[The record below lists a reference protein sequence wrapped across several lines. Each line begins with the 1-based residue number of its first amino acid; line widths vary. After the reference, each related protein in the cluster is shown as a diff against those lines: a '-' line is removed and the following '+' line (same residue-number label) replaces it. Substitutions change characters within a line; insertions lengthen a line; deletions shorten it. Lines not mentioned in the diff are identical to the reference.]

1 MKATIDEVIVGTEL
15 ILGNYIRDS
24 RKGILYY

>member
-15 ILGNYIRDS
+15 ILGNYILDS
-24 RKGILYY
+24 RKGLKYH